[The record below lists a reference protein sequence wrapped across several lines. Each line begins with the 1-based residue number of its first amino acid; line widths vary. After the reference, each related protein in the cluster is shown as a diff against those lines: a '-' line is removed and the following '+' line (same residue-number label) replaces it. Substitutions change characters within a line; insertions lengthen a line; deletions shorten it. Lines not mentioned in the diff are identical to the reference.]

1 MGAARAPNAA
11 PRARE
16 ARIVHGME
24 IREVMTRS
32 VVTAPADAP
41 AREVAELMRERGVGS
56 VILVS
61 GADGAVVGI
70 VTDRDLTVGVLA
82 EGRDPGE
89 PASAHASAPVITV
102 GPGDPVRAAADLMV
116 EHGIRRVPV
125 LDGDALIGIVTLD
138 DLAARTG
145 DSELAH
151 QLTAQVARTAL
162 PDFYFH
168 DRGG

>member
-1 MGAARAPNAA
+1 MVRA
-11 PRARE
+11 
-16 ARIVHGME
+16 ME

-41 AREVAELMRERGVGS
+41 VREVAELMRERGVGS
-56 VILVS
+56 VVLV
-61 GADGAVVGI
+61 GDDGETVAGL

-82 EGRDPGE
+82 SGRDPAE
-89 PASAHASAPVITV
+89 AVSEHASAPVIVVAPADDVT
-102 GPGDPVRAAADLMV
+102 AAAKLMV

-125 LDGDALIGIVTLD
+125 LAQGMLIGIVTLD

-162 PDFYFH
+162 PEFYFH

>member
-1 MGAARAPNAA
+1 
-11 PRARE
+11 
-16 ARIVHGME
+16 ME

-41 AREVAELMRERGVGS
+41 VREVAELMRERSVGS
-56 VILVS
+56 VVLVAA
-61 GADGAVVGI
+61 GGEAVVGL

-82 EGRDPGE
+82 DGRDPAE
-89 PASAHASAPVITV
+89 AVSEHASAPVIAV
-102 GPGDPVRAAADLMV
+102 GPADGVQAAADLMV

-125 LDGDALIGIVTLD
+125 LEGDALIGIVTLD

>member
-1 MGAARAPNAA
+1 MVRS
-11 PRARE
+11 
-16 ARIVHGME
+16 VE

-32 VVTAPADAP
+32 VVTAPAAAP
-41 AREVAELMRERGVGS
+41 VREVAELMRERGVGS
-56 VILVS
+56 VVLLEH
-61 GADGAVVGI
+61 DGETVAGL

-82 EGRDPGE
+82 DGRDPGDAVQE
-89 PASAHASAPVITV
+89 HASSPVIAV
-102 GPGDPVRAAADLMV
+102 GAGDDVEVAAGLMV
-116 EHGIRRVPV
+116 EHGIRRIPV
-125 LDGDALIGIVTLD
+125 LADGMLIGIVTLD

-145 DSELAH
+145 DSDLAH

>member
-1 MGAARAPNAA
+1 
-11 PRARE
+11 
-16 ARIVHGME
+16 ME

-32 VVTAPADAP
+32 VVTAPAAAP
-41 AREVAELMRERGVGS
+41 VREVAELMRERSVGS
-56 VILVS
+56 VVLL
-61 GADGAVVGI
+61 GAEGEAVVGL
-70 VTDRDLTVGVLA
+70 VTDRDLAVGVLA
-82 EGRDPGE
+82 EGRDPAE
-89 PASAHASAPVITV
+89 PVSEHASAPVIAV
-102 GPGDPVRAAADLMV
+102 APADAVEAAAELMV

-125 LDGDALIGIVTLD
+125 IEDDALIGIVTLD